1 MLWVGHA
8 GPVPAAVRV
17 SQQERSRAMRERLL
31 DATIEC
37 LITNGWS
44 GTSTTLVSQRAGVS
58 RGAQLH
64 HFPTKNALVL
74 AAVAHLSE
82 RRADELEQA
91 AAALPRGKR
100 RTRALL
106 EMFAEHY
113 TGDVFTAALE
123 LWVAARTD
131 PELLGPVADLEAQIG
146 RGAHRIAIK
155 ALDIE
160 ATAGGSR
167 ELVQATLDLIRGLG
181 LANQLTD
188 DSARRKRVLDAWAI
202 TLDDQLSRVK
212 EKR

>member
-1 MLWVGHA
+1 MI
-8 GPVPAAVRV
+8 P
-17 SQQERSRAMRERLL
+17 L
-31 DATIEC
+31 DQS
-37 LITNGWS
+37 W
-44 GTSTTLVSQRAGVS
+44 QRAWQSLGAVS
-58 RGAQLH
+58 YG
-64 HFPTKNALVL
+64 PTQAEQKSL
-74 AAVAHLSE
+74 AY
-82 RRADELEQA
+82 RRSVYI
-91 AAALPRGKR
+91 
-100 RTRALL
+100 
-106 EMFAEHY
+106 AEDMKA
-113 TGDVFTAALE
+113 GDVFTAALE

>member
-1 MLWVGHA
+1 
-8 GPVPAAVRV
+8 
-17 SQQERSRAMRERLL
+17 
-31 DATIEC
+31 
-37 LITNGWS
+37 
-44 GTSTTLVSQRAGVS
+44 
-58 RGAQLH
+58 
-64 HFPTKNALVL
+64 
-74 AAVAHLSE
+74 
-82 RRADELEQA
+82 
-91 AAALPRGKR
+91 
-100 RTRALL
+100 
-106 EMFAEHY
+106 MFAEHY